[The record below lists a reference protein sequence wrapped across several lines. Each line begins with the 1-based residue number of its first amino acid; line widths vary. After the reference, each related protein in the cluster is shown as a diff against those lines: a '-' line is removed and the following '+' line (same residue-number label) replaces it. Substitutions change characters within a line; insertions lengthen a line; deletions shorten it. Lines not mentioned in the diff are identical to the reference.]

1 MSTTTTPQEQS
12 QPWRLWVIYGVVTLV
27 LGSLLFRLVSLQVLQ
42 GNAWL
47 DQAVENFTR
56 IDYIAPSRGI
66 IYDRNGYILAGN
78 IASFSVVITPADLP
92 DSDADIQNIYRE
104 LSAIIDVPATQGTI
118 EDAKLVSE
126 CVPGPGIEQLVGLGE
141 SLAPYRPVKVKC
153 DVNEEVARM
162 VREKAVDWPGVSVLI
177 DPIRNYP
184 TGSLTANVI
193 GFLGP
198 IPASQEQQYRD
209 VGFIPN
215 RDKIGYAGVEAA
227 LDEILI
233 GTPGR
238 RTIQVDV
245 AGKELRNLE
254 PPVPPVPGNNLKLT
268 IDTRLQTAAEAVLT
282 TEIDSWNKYY
292 GRIRISSGVI
302 IAMNP
307 KTGEILAMVSYPT
320 YENNR
325 MARFIP
331 AYYYDQL
338 SEDPRKPL
346 LNNAIQAEYPPG
358 SVFKISTATGAINE
372 GVVRLGQ
379 EIFAPGQLE
388 LCEKFSPN
396 DPCTDNNTRPFVD
409 WIFDTRPEGFGIID
423 YYRCIAYSS
432 NVCFY
437 KLGGG
442 FEDEIKE
449 GLGILRLGEYAR
461 AIGYG
466 QASGIQLI
474 GEQDGLIPSPQWKR
488 INQGENWSTGDTYIA
503 SVGQGYVLGTPL
515 QVLMSG
521 ATIANDGKVMQPTI
535 VREVTDSEGKVVERW
550 FDPQDFSIW
559 EPYQLEDDGGNTID
573 AWHNVGES
581 VVVLGKPPTKNQWIH
596 PQDSSIWEP
605 FQLEDEEGKITNA
618 WRNVGGSSVVLEV
631 LPAGTYRISPFT
643 ENVKWDNTV
652 EPLIQGYSCDQG
664 YCSLTDEKKIIQPSS
679 IQAVQTGM
687 RMAVT
692 DPRGTLNRIFSGF
705 PIAVAGKTGTAE
717 YCDDVALK
725 AQRCQFGQWPTHSWT
740 LAYAPFEKP
749 EIIIMAFAYN
759 GGEGASVAGP
769 MVYRVMEAYF
779 EIKAIDI
786 AKEGGG

>member
-1 MSTTTTPQEQS
+1 MSSATPPQYQMQS
-12 QPWRLWVIYGVVTLV
+12 WRLWVVYGVIAIV
-27 LGSLLFRLVSLQVLQ
+27 LGSLLFRLVTLQVVQ
-42 GNAWL
+42 GTDWL
-47 DQAVENFTR
+47 GQAVDNYTFTTS
-56 IDYIAPSRGI
+56 IAPARGI

-78 IASFSVVITPADLP
+78 IAAYNVVITPANLP
-92 DSDADIQNIYRE
+92 DSEADIQNIYRE
-104 LSAIIDVPATQGTI
+104 LSALIDVPVGGPVTT
-118 EDAKLVSE
+118 ESLDEAKKYGE
-126 CVPGPGIEQLVGLGE
+126 CVPGPPIADMVALGDT
-141 SLAPYRPVKVKC
+141 LAPYTPVKVAC
-153 DVNEEVARM
+153 DVDEGIARM
-162 VREKAVDWPGVSVLI
+162 VREKEVDWPGVSVEI
-177 DPIRNYP
+177 DPIRDYP
-184 TGSLTANVI
+184 TGSLTANVV

-198 IPASQEQQYRD
+198 IPARDEKEYRAR
-209 VGFIPN
+209 GFEPN

-227 LDEILI
+227 LDEVLT
-233 GTPGR
+233 GTPGS
-238 RTIQVDV
+238 RTVQIDV

-254 PPVPPVPGNNLKLT
+254 PPVAPVPGNNLKLT
-268 IDTRLQTAAEAVLT
+268 IDTRLQSAAEAVLL
-282 TEIDSWNKYY
+282 TEIKSWNDYY

-307 KTGEILAMVSYPT
+307 KTGEILAMVTYPS

-331 AYYYDQL
+331 AAYYEQL
-338 SEDPRKPL
+338 SQDPRRPL

-372 GVVRLGQ
+372 GVVTLGQ
-379 EIFAPGQLE
+379 EIAAPGELL

-409 WIFDTRPEGFGIID
+409 WIFDTNPDGFGTID
-423 YYRCIAYSS
+423 FLRCIAFSS

-442 FEDEIKE
+442 YGDEIKE
-449 GLGILRLGEYAR
+449 GLGIYRLGEYAR

-466 QASGIQLI
+466 QPSGIELI

-515 QVLMSG
+515 QILMSG

-535 VREVTDSEGKVVERW
+535 VREVTDSEGRVMEMW
-550 FDPQDFSIW
+550 FNPEDFSVW
-559 EPYQLEDDGGNTID
+559 VPYESTNETSDELRSRRWLKLGTTDEVVDQL
-573 AWHNVGES
+573 
-581 VVVLGKPPTKNQWIH
+581 P
-596 PQDSSIWEP
+596 
-605 FQLEDEEGKITNA
+605 EG
-618 WRNVGGSSVVLEV
+618 S
-631 LPAGTYRISPFT
+631 YQISPFVP
-643 ENVKWDNTV
+643 NMKWDTTV
-652 EPLIQGYSCDQG
+652 TPVIEDYSCDQG
-664 YCSLTDEKKIIQPSS
+664 YCDKTGEKKIIKPSS
-679 IQAVQTGM
+679 IEAVQTGM

-692 DPRGTLNRIFSGF
+692 DPRGTLNKIFAGF

-725 AQRCQFGQWPTHSWT
+725 ANRCQFGQWPTHSWT
-740 LAYAPFEKP
+740 LAYAPFDDP

-769 MVYRVMEAYF
+769 MVQRMMEAYF
-779 EIKAIDI
+779 EIKSIDI
-786 AKEGGG
+786 AQNGGG